1 MASGTSGNLRH
12 GARANSQSHGS
23 KRPGQPP
30 SDIYKYNGIQNSY
43 ENKDNDYLCPICF
56 DVIDEA
62 YITNCGHSFCYRC
75 ITQSLKARSK
85 CPKCNFAIEKTD
97 QIFPNFALNELIL
110 KHRQKTDKRPKLGHP
125 HNSHISDLHE
135 LMADPD
141 KWGLTEVNKA
151 LEFLISKKRKLELD
165 HQYAQNQ
172 MLKEF
177 LEAAKKKRQEH
188 LDEVN
193 KQMRLMEGDLQRV
206 EDRLSKHRIA
216 YNSAAMSNFPVLCN
230 DISPSTSPPSPN
242 VPGENSKVDCQQEG
256 FNGSKNVGKPQRL
269 DATFASRRKRLH
281 IHFEDLEN
289 CYLNIRQADL
299 LPAESRS
306 VEMLDQFTDC
316 ISKFTKYSS
325 LRPLA
330 TLSYAD
336 VYNGSSIVSSIEFDK
351 DNDYFAIAGVT
362 KKIKVFEYGTV
373 ITDAV
378 DIHYPVHEMVCS
390 SKISSVAWSAYHK
403 GVLASSDYEG
413 TIALW
418 DVFQGVKTK
427 LYQEHEKRCW
437 SVDFNRMD
445 PKLIASGSDDAKV
458 KIWSTNKENSVT
470 CIEAKANVCCVK
482 FSPSKMYNLAFGSAD
497 HCVHYYDLRNTRTA
511 VNIFK
516 GHRKA
521 VSYTKFLTADEIV
534 SASTDS
540 QLKLWNVEKPHC
552 LRTFTGH
559 INEKNF
565 VGLAA
570 TEDYITCGSENNS
583 VFVYYKGLS
592 KQLFT
597 FKFDTVRSVLDK
609 DEKEEEANEFVS
621 AVAWRT
627 GSNVLVAANSQGTIK
642 VLELV

>member
-1 MASGTSGNLRH
+1 MASGNSGNLRH
-12 GARANSQSHGS
+12 GSRATTHGRKRSSQ
-23 KRPGQPP
+23 PAAE
-30 SDIYKYNGIQNSY
+30 YKYNGIQNSY

-75 ITQSLKARSK
+75 ISQSLKESNR
-85 CPKCNFAIEKTD
+85 CPKCNFAIEKPD

-110 KHRQKTDKRPKLGHP
+110 KHRQKLDKRPKLGQGQ
-125 HNSHISDLHE
+125 NSHISDIHE
-135 LMADPD
+135 LLTDPE
-141 KWGLTEVNKA
+141 KWGLTEVNIA
-151 LEFLISKKRKLELD
+151 LELLINKKRKLELD
-165 HQYAQNQ
+165 HQFAQNQ

-177 LEAAKKKRQEH
+177 LEEAKKKRQEH
-188 LDEVN
+188 LDELN
-193 KQMRLMEGDLQRV
+193 KQMRLLEDDLRRV
-206 EDRLSKHRIA
+206 DSRLNKHRIA
-216 YNSAAMSNFPVLCN
+216 YSSASMSSFPVSN
-230 DISPSTSPPSPN
+230 NEIFPSTSQQGSIISGDN
-242 VPGENSKVDCQQEG
+242 KVDCQQDG
-256 FNGSKNVGKPQRL
+256 FNGSKNGGKQQWL
-269 DATFASRRKRLH
+269 DTTLAARRKRLH
-281 IHFEDLEN
+281 VHFDDLEN
-289 CYLNIRQADL
+289 CYLNIRQTDL
-299 LPAESRS
+299 IPGESRS

-316 ISKFTKYSS
+316 LSKFTRYSS

-373 ITDAV
+373 IRDAV
-378 DIHYPVHEMVCS
+378 DIHYPVHEMVCN

-458 KIWSTNKENSVT
+458 KIWSTNQENSVT

-482 FSPSKMYNLAFGSAD
+482 FSPTKVYNLAFGSAD

-511 VNIFK
+511 VNVFK

-552 LRTFTGH
+552 LRTFRGH